1 MFILHRNFR
10 YFRYNIVQTKILDH
24 LIFPC
29 LSLFL
34 LHLRILNYF
43 LGELLLL
50 LFFGRIQ
57 RDTRPVSELLLNCFG
72 LNFLLKETFW
82 WFVWL
87 IGATVFAQRWAV
99 LLQRTW
105 VSQNQLLQSFSA
117 VFYSHTYQFLL
128 SEKAHFLQVRDT
140 KIVASSWYAQFFLVY
155 RAFQIF
161 LTSYVGS
168 DTLCIYSLTKSGMDQ
183 NGFCFKILKEIGSR
197 ILSLA
202 K

>member
-128 SEKAHFLQVRDT
+128 SEKGTLLAGKIHKNSGFVMICPIFSSLQSFSNLLDFLCWLRYVMYQQSDQMCWHGP
-140 KIVASSWYAQFFLVY
+140 KWFL
-155 RAFQIF
+155 
-161 LTSYVGS
+161 L
-168 DTLCIYSLTKSGMDQ
+168 Q
-183 NGFCFKILKEIGSR
+183 NS
-197 ILSLA
+197 
-202 K
+202 